1 MSKINIQAMFSAETE
16 GRTKKKSKECLSER
30 NGTCFSGLNPPYHAR
45 AGVSSICQVKPKK
58 RIMGKFR
65 MEMVWNCK

>member
-30 NGTCFSGLNPPYHAR
+30 NGTCFSGLNPPYRAR
-45 AGVSSICQVKPKK
+45 AGVCSIYQAKPEKY
-58 RIMGKFR
+58 IMSKFLA
-65 MEMVWNCK
+65 EMV